1 VHAAGVIGL
10 ALSVAAIL
18 VCWHHGSS
26 GSTGSDGLARRDY
39 GRDWIGARNRSTI
52 FDSESEMLCGRD
64 RRPQK
69 LFRPTHPQLAE
80 SSDDEASRRKIPLES
95 AIATSVSNRKPR
107 SAEPRDGSV
116 VRAQLFEPCDETA
129 VAMMA
134 SPFLLARHP
143 AAEVPVREKRSDG
156 GFCSIS
162 IWGAGGWRRMR
173 TATFDSRDGL
183 RSD

>member
-1 VHAAGVIGL
+1 MGLRVSEVRGRLGARYRRHGGGAASARTARDRLVHAAGVIGL

-80 SSDDEASRRKIPLES
+80 SSDDEASRAKYRSSLQSQQVFRI
-95 AIATSVSNRKPR
+95 VSHDWR
-107 SAEPRDGSV
+107 SRV
-116 VRAQLFEPCDETA
+116 TA
-129 VAMMA
+129 VLFAL
-134 SPFLLARHP
+134 S
-143 AAEVPVREKRSDG
+143 
-156 GFCSIS
+156 CSR
-162 IWGAGGWRRMR
+162 AMR
-173 TATFDSRDGL
+173 TRL
-183 RSD
+183 REP